1 MLNYYYLYSDEAPKD
16 GNFDMLKE
24 INIIPEVYVK
34 KHPKRPWIKTAEQVV
49 VNNQG
54 NVNHNSDSDNG
65 QKYI

>member
-1 MLNYYYLYSDEAPKD
+1 M
-16 GNFDMLKE
+16 
-24 INIIPEVYVK
+24 YVK
-34 KHPKRPWIKTAEQVV
+34 KHPKRPFIKTAEQVV